1 MINLTQV
8 SNALTERFGLDVTVT
23 MEKVSEGQKIIIRPN
38 GVEYTISFQVEI
50 ILGWRTITAQFEP
63 GTFALD
69 LVRSMSYATKEQK
82 SAFSVFAD
90 SLKSKRAKVDLL
102 LDRKSYDVTKPESWS
117 GDWSNIII
125 RMKKVGLILEKK
137 SGYDFEIAF
146 PWLTGFFGMT
156 LALLPLEEIPD
167 EEISGEK
174 EGSYYYELVKRYE
187 RSRINRAACIEI
199 QGTSCKICGFCFG
212 DFFGDFG
219 EGFIHVHHIVPV
231 SEMKE
236 SYILNPGTDLIPV
249 CPNCH
254 AMFHRKKPPLLPET
268 LKKMFKE

>member
-1 MINLTQV
+1 MIDPTQI
-8 SNALTERFGLDVTVT
+8 SNALTERFGLEVTVT
-23 MEKVSEGQKIIIRPN
+23 MDNVSEGQKIIIRPS
-38 GVEYTISFQVEI
+38 GIEHTISFHVEI
-50 ILGWRTITAQFEP
+50 LLGWRTITAMFVP
-63 GTFALD
+63 GTFATD
-69 LVRSMSYATKEQK
+69 LIRSMNYATLEQK
-82 SAFSVFAD
+82 SAFSVFAG
-90 SLKSKRAKVDLL
+90 SLKSKGAEVDLL
-102 LDRKSYDVTKPESWS
+102 FDKKSYDATEPESWS
-117 GDWSNIII
+117 EDWSNIII

-156 LALLPLEEIPD
+156 LSLLPLEEIPG

-199 QGTSCKICGFCFG
+199 KGTSCKICGFCFG
-212 DFFGDFG
+212 DVFGNLG

-236 SYILNPGTDLIPV
+236 SYILNPGKDLIPV

-254 AMFHRKKPPLLPET
+254 AMFHRKKPPLLPEKLRSM
-268 LKKMFKE
+268 LKE